1 MKSCR
6 PHFLLFFFDGDNV
19 FNITVQNQA
28 QLFQSKHG
36 NALVVPEIID
46 CSGIY
51 SVFVD
56 ESIGRN
62 PFIFHGLPHGLVT
75 DHFRVSSFVYNV
87 IIGGKFVIEYTEKC
101 IYNGIRIQ
109 AF

>member
-1 MKSCR
+1 MNFCR

-28 QLFQSKHG
+28 QLFQCKHG
-36 NALVVPEIID
+36 NAFVVPEVID

-56 ESIGRN
+56 ECIGRN

-75 DHFRVSSFVYNV
+75 DHFRVSSFVYNL

-101 IYNGIRIQ
+101 IYNENEV
-109 AF
+109 